1 MQYAHNTL
9 TVCQVCTVK
18 INFYL
23 SYLAST
29 SVMFRESS
37 YSIDEDEGSVRI
49 VLMLNSSSAN
59 DITIQ
64 VTNDDDSATSE

>member
-1 MQYAHNTL
+1 
-9 TVCQVCTVK
+9 
-18 INFYL
+18 
-23 SYLAST
+23 
-29 SVMFRESS
+29 MFRESS

-64 VTNDDDSATSE
+64 ITNDDNDSATSE